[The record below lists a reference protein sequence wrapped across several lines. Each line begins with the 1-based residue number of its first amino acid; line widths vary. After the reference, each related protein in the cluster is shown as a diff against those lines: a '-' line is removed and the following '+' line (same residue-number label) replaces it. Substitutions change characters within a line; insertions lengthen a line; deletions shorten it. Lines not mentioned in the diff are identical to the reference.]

1 MLMKKKII
9 NKQWLIYLALL
20 GIGITIGD
28 CIDIGYFDLDN
39 SISVIEALTLFITVG
54 LTWYIATIL
63 EKRTKNEQQESDLIV
78 EQINEVVEL
87 LKEIDDL
94 IRSNPSY
101 NEINMKIHCIGLVK
115 QNIFEH
121 LTKNT
126 DNNQDVKNHE
136 NNFKEKLKELKDL
149 LTNTPI
155 DKKDSSRISVKNGI
169 VNYTD
174 VRIKEIV
181 TEEYSFRT
189 ELFKLKLFV
198 TKK

>member
-1 MLMKKKII
+1 MHMKKKII

-20 GIGITIGD
+20 GVGITIGD
-28 CIDIGYFDLDN
+28 CIDLGYFDLDN

-63 EKRTKNEQQESDLIV
+63 DKQSKNEQQESDLIV
-78 EQINEVVEL
+78 EQIDEVVGL
-87 LKEIDDL
+87 LKEIDGL
-94 IRSNPSY
+94 TRSKSSY
-101 NEINMKIHCIGLVK
+101 NEINLKIHCIGLVK

-121 LTKNT
+121 LTENADKNKV
-126 DNNQDVKNHE
+126 NEHE
-136 NNFKEKLKELKDL
+136 NIIKEKVKKLKDL

-155 DKKDSSRISVKNGI
+155 DKKDLSRISVKNGI
-169 VNYTD
+169 VSYTD
-174 VRIKEIV
+174 VRVKEIV
-181 TEEYSFRT
+181 TEVYSFRT

>member
-1 MLMKKKII
+1 MKKKII
-9 NKQWLIYLALL
+9 NKWLIYLVFL

-28 CIDIGYFDLDN
+28 CIDFGYFYLDN

-54 LTWYIATIL
+54 ITWYIATIL
-63 EKRTKNEQQESDLIV
+63 DKQSKNEQQESDLIV
-78 EQINEVVEL
+78 EQINEVVGL
-87 LKEIDDL
+87 LKEIDNL
-94 IRSNPSY
+94 IRSKSSY
-101 NEINMKIHCIGLVK
+101 NEINLKIHCIGLVK

-126 DNNQDVKNHE
+126 NDDQNVKNHE
-136 NNFKEKLKELKDL
+136 NNFKEKLKKLKDL

-155 DKKDSSRISVKNGI
+155 DPNDSSRISVKEGI
-169 VNYTD
+169 VCYTD
-174 VRIKEIV
+174 VRVKEID
-181 TEEYSFRT
+181 TEVYSFRT